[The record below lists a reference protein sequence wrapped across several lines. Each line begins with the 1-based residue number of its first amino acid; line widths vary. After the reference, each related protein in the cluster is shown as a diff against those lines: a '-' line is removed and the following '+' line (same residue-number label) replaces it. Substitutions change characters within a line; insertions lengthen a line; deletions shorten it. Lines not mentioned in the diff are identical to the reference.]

1 MRLLELTMPLNHE
14 HMADEVFP
22 TATPFIVAP
31 GGHPLKGFSLG
42 TEAGT
47 CLTLPS
53 QFAETRKT
61 ARLHEIE
68 LEKLTLRET
77 AILDLPKNGG
87 PDDGEITAADVDAAW
102 RGADVRYGDALL
114 IRTGWGDKDLYERPG
129 AKYMVGSPYLSEAS
143 AQHMAARMRANG
155 NDLVLTDMAV
165 IAMPQAH
172 LIPEWF
178 PIAPRPEPWPS
189 AKAAGYLRSYTPQKI
204 AADYGAALAL
214 ANSGIMTVKRLV
226 NCAAIQ
232 EKRVRIIV
240 GPLKLIRGV
249 GSTCRVVA
257 IEE

>member
-1 MRLLELTMPLNHE
+1 MQLLELTMPLNHE

-53 QFAETRKT
+53 QFAQTRKT
-61 ARLHEIE
+61 AHLHDVE
-68 LEKLTLRET
+68 LERLTLRET
-77 AILDLPKNGG
+77 AVLDLPKDGG
-87 PDDGEITAADVDAAW
+87 EVTAADVDAAW

-129 AKYMVGSPYLSEAS
+129 SKYMVGSPYLSEAS

-165 IAMPQAH
+165 IAMPQEH

-189 AKAAGYLRSYTPQKI
+189 DKAAGYLRSYTPEKA
-204 AADYGAALAL
+204 AADNGAAIAL
-214 ANSGIMTVKRLV
+214 ANAGIMTVKRLV
-226 NCAAIQ
+226 NCASIQ
-232 EKRVRIIV
+232 QKRIRVIV

-249 GSTCRVVA
+249 GSTCRVVG

>member
-114 IRTGWGDKDLYERPG
+114 IRTGWGDNDLYERPG

-189 AKAAGYLRSYTPQKI
+189 AKAAGYLRSYTPQKA
-204 AADYGAALAL
+204 AADYGAAIAL

>member
-14 HMADEVFP
+14 HMADEVLP

-42 TEAGT
+42 IEAGT

-61 ARLHEIE
+61 ARLNEVE
-68 LEKLTLRET
+68 LEKLTMRET
-77 AILDLPKNGG
+77 AVLDLPRDGG
-87 PDDGEITAADVDAAW
+87 EVTAAEVDAAW
-102 RGADVRYGDALL
+102 RAGNVGHGDALL
-114 IRTGWGDKDLYERPG
+114 VRTGWGDKDLYERPG
-129 AKYMVGSPYLSEAS
+129 SRYMLGSPHFTESS

-155 NDLVLTDMAV
+155 NDLLLTDMAV

-172 LIPEWF
+172 MIPEWF

-189 AKAAGYLRSYTPQKI
+189 RKAEGYIRSYTPEKA
-204 AADYGAALAL
+204 AADNGAAIAL
-214 ANSGIMTVKRLV
+214 ASAGIMTVKRLV
-226 NCAAIQ
+226 NCAAIR
-232 EKRVRIIV
+232 ETRIRIII

-257 IEE
+257 VEE

>member
-14 HMADEVFP
+14 HMADEVLP
-22 TATPFIVAP
+22 TSTPFIVAP

-42 TEAGT
+42 IEAGT

-61 ARLHEIE
+61 ARIHEVE

-77 AILDLPKNGG
+77 AVLEVPKDGG
-87 PDDGEITAADVDAAW
+87 EVTAADVDAAW
-102 RGADVRYGDALL
+102 RGADVRHGDALL
-114 IRTGWGDKDLYERPG
+114 VRTGWGDHGLHERPG
-129 AKYMVGSPYLSEAS
+129 TKYMVGSPYLSEAS

-155 NDLVLTDMAV
+155 NDLLLTDMAV
-165 IAMPQAH
+165 IAMPDQH
-172 LIPEWF
+172 LIPEWL
-178 PIAPRPEPWPS
+178 PMAPRPDPWPS
-189 AKAAGYLRSYTPQKI
+189 PKATGYLRSYTPEK
-204 AADYGAALAL
+204 AAGDYAAAIALAS
-214 ANSGIMTVKRLV
+214 AGIMTVKRLV
-226 NCAAIQ
+226 HCAAIQ
-232 EKRVRIIV
+232 QKRVRIIV

>member
-1 MRLLELTMPLNHE
+1 MQLLELTMPLNHE
-14 HMADEVFP
+14 YMADEVFP

-61 ARLHEIE
+61 ARLHEVE

-77 AILDLPKNGG
+77 AVLDIPKDGG
-87 PDDGEITAADVDAAW
+87 EVTDADLDAAW

-114 IRTGWGDKDLYERPG
+114 IRTGWGDQDLYERPG
-129 AKYMVGSPYLSEAS
+129 SRYMVGSPYLVASS
-143 AQHMAARMRANG
+143 AQHLAARMRTNG
-155 NDLVLTDMAV
+155 SDLLLTDMAV
-165 IAMPQAH
+165 IAMPQQY

-178 PIAPRPEPWPS
+178 PIAPRPEPWPA
-189 AKAAGYLRSYTPQKI
+189 AKAAGYIRSYTPEKA
-204 AADYGAALAL
+204 AADNGAAIAL
-214 ANSGIMTVKRLV
+214 ASAGIMTVKRLV

-232 EKRVRIIV
+232 QRRIRIIV
-240 GPLKLIRGV
+240 GPLKLIRAV

>member
-1 MRLLELTMPLNHE
+1 MQLIELTMPLNHE

-42 TEAGT
+42 IEAGT

-61 ARLHEIE
+61 PRLHEVE
-68 LEKLTLRET
+68 LERLTLRET
-77 AILDLPKNGG
+77 AVLDLPKNGG

-102 RGADVRYGDALL
+102 HAADVRYGDALL
-114 IRTGWGDKDLYERPG
+114 IRTGWGDKDLHERPG
-129 AKYMVGSPYLSEAS
+129 SKYMVGSPYLSEAS
-143 AQHMAARMRANG
+143 AQHMASRMRANG
-155 NDLVLTDMAV
+155 NDLVLTDTAV
-165 IAMPQAH
+165 IAMPQEH

-178 PIAPRPEPWPS
+178 PIAPRPDPWPS
-189 AKAAGYLRSYTPQKI
+189 DKAAGYIRSYTPEKA
-204 AADYGAALAL
+204 AADLGAAIAL
-214 ANSGIMTVKRLV
+214 ASAGIMTVKRLI
-226 NCAAIQ
+226 NCVAIQ

-240 GPLKLIRGV
+240 GPLALIRGV